1 MPSSHVAK
9 ELFSHTSKEI
19 SELQKQVADLEQ
31 NILMEW
37 EGLVEELDADN
48 IDQAKICAL
57 KYKSKLAQ
65 YIDLNTLLVKL
76 YQNEINKLQKLNLD
90 DEINDAQ
97 KKQISAEVK
106 QLERLCSLGLR
117 SDGDVESYIS
127 KRIFPQLLQNVEEHC
142 PLLYSILQTLLVP
155 DARKRIHKT
164 PEYKLKCGV
173 NALALLLSV
182 CNQKFSN
189 DVRLLFGL
197 LCTSYGAGKQFINM
211 LNAVGLSSHWD
222 TM

>member
-19 SELQKQVADLEQ
+19 SELQKQVVDLEQ

-76 YQNEINKLQKLNLD
+76 YQN
-90 DEINDAQ
+90 
-97 KKQISAEVK
+97 
-106 QLERLCSLGLR
+106 
-117 SDGDVESYIS
+117 
-127 KRIFPQLLQNVEEHC
+127 
-142 PLLYSILQTLLVP
+142 
-155 DARKRIHKT
+155 
-164 PEYKLKCGV
+164 
-173 NALALLLSV
+173 
-182 CNQKFSN
+182 
-189 DVRLLFGL
+189 
-197 LCTSYGAGKQFINM
+197 
-211 LNAVGLSSHWD
+211 
-222 TM
+222 